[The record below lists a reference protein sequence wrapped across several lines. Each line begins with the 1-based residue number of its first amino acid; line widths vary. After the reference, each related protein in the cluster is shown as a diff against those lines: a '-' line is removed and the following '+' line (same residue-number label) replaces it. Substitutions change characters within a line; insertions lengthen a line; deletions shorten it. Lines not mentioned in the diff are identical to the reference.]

1 MNTAPIKTCDHCQH
15 TGTMP
20 TFRDG
25 ETICIDCMEKSA
37 NMSRG
42 KYLALLAE
50 VEQLKKG
57 VELRDQQNADLHDM
71 IADVHQERDQLKTE
85 IAHLQ
90 IEVNNLRGLKPEIP
104 PMPGEDW
111 PRELPRYI
119 LRENGPRRPR
129 SVPHKDGYWTPW
141 YLANRL
147 YEELERERKA
157 AKTACANWG
166 EMKRERDQLKEKLS
180 EEERCHVM
188 TINQRDNAESHA
200 DRLADGIAKALGVD
214 IGEHSSANCPW
225 NSAFFAI
232 NEFNLAQHDAEVIAR
247 VTPDFLDPTTNNGD
261 LRTDAEF
268 RMGWNACRDALAQRA
283 EQLRQQAKEDTHNDA

>member
-1 MNTAPIKTCDHCQH
+1 MSTAPIKTCDYCQR

-25 ETICIDCMEKSA
+25 ETVCTDCMEKSA
-37 NMSRG
+37 DMTRG

-85 IAHLQ
+85 LANLQ
-90 IEVNNLRGLKPEIP
+90 IEVTNLRGLKPEIP

-119 LRENGPRRPR
+119 LRDNGPRRPR

-157 AKTACANWG
+157 ARTACANWG
-166 EMKRERDQLKEKLS
+166 KAMEECYQLKAYQVELVRELTS
-180 EEERCHVM
+180 CQSVLH
-188 TINQRDNAESHA
+188 ILAHA
-200 DRLADGIAKALGVD
+200 GEVTPAYADDAKAVLKRKP
-214 IGEHSSANCPW
+214 EHS
-225 NSAFFAI
+225 
-232 NEFNLAQHDAEVIAR
+232 LAQHDAQVIAMAISD
-247 VTPDFLDPTTNNGD
+247 VGIPATTFQD
-261 LRTDAEF
+261 KPEAFTDGFNHA
-268 RMGWNACRDALAQRA
+268 GGLLQDYAN
-283 EQLRQQAKEDTHNDA
+283 QLLQQAKEVQS

>member
-141 YLANRL
+141 YLANRQH
-147 YEELERERKA
+147 EVLEREQA
-157 AKTACANWG
+157 AARTACANWG
-166 EMKRERDQLKEKLS
+166 KAMEECYQLKAAVALAVDAFKRYEIDV
-180 EEERCHVM
+180 ETYPTTEHVSM
-188 TINQRDNAESHA
+188 MRNLEGV
-200 DRLADGIAKALGVD
+200 LAAR
-214 IGEHSSANCPW
+214 
-225 NSAFFAI
+225 
-232 NEFNLAQHDAEVIAR
+232 DAEVIEREAKPIATEFFR
-247 VTPDFLDPTTNNGD
+247 WWYNQPGSN
-261 LRTDAEF
+261 TDQGFDE
-268 RMGWNACRDALAQRA
+268 WW
-283 EQLRQQAKEDTHNDA
+283 QLRQQAKEVQS